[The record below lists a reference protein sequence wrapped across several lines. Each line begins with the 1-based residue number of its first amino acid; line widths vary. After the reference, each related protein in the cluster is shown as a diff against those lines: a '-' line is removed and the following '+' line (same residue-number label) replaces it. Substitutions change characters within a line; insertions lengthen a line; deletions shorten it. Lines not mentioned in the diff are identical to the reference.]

1 MVLVLVDDYLPCYE
15 NEPFYAQTKSG
26 SLWCSFVEKALAK
39 LYKGYNRVTAGT
51 IYDPW
56 ATAGDI
62 LNNLLPFPTKRS

>member
-1 MVLVLVDDYLPCYE
+1 MILVLVDDYLPCYE

-62 LNNLLPFPTKRS
+62 LNNLLPFPT